1 MEKYNYEFPNPYS
14 DTIVLREIKVICQ
27 KIPSMNITV
36 EKKSTKGGKKVR
48 EYLKKHQMI
57 VIHSARRTLATLL
70 VDASL
75 PYHQV
80 MKITAQKYIKN
91 EADVDGMLA
100 VGNGLLKLNTL

>member
-1 MEKYNYEFPNPYS
+1 
-14 DTIVLREIKVICQ
+14 
-27 KIPSMNITV
+27 MNIIV

-57 VIHSARRTLATLL
+57 VIHTARRTLATLL
-70 VDASL
+70 VDAGL

-80 MKITAQKYIKN
+80 MKITGHKKLTTLQKYIKS

-100 VGNGLLKLNTL
+100 VRNGLLKC